1 MTPETLRGIQSRIE
15 QLLPVLDDLGQTL
28 DRMQSGDLQIQ
39 SKTTKMDL
47 VTAADFHS
55 DSVLRAH
62 LAKAFPTDGI
72 LSEETGRTDGSSD
85 FQWVIDPLDGTVNYA
100 HGLPLYA
107 ISVGLMVEDK
117 PIAGVIDVPALGHRY
132 QALPGGPAT
141 RNNKPIHVSTRSPL
155 ERALVVTGFPYHR
168 DLIADA
174 LVMGVRQMLLLA
186 GGIRRTG
193 SAALDLCWL
202 ADGKFD
208 GLYELRLSPW
218 DTCAGTA
225 IVRAAG
231 GRATDIAGRE
241 HHPNMME
248 IAGSNGIIHD
258 ELIEALSVVRAEAA
272 KSKP

>member
-1 MTPETLRGIQSRIE
+1 MTPETQRAILARIQS
-15 QLLPVLDDLGQTL
+15 LHPVLDELGRTI
-28 DRMQSGDLQIQ
+28 DGMQSGDLQIQ
-39 SKTTKMDL
+39 SKSTQMDL

-62 LAKAFPTDGI
+62 LSKVFPNDGI
-72 LSEETGRTDGSSD
+72 LSEETGQTQGSSD
-85 FQWVIDPLDGTVNYA
+85 FQWVIDPLDGTINYA

-107 ISVGLMVEDK
+107 ISIGLMHEDK
-117 PIAGVIDVPALGHRY
+117 PIAGMIEVPGLGHRY
-132 QALPGGPAT
+132 EALPGLAT
-141 RNNKPIHVSTRSPL
+141 KNKKPIHVSKRSPL
-155 ERALVVTGFPYHR
+155 ERSLIVTGFPYHR

-174 LVMGVRQMLLLA
+174 LVLGVRQMLLLA

-218 DTCAGTA
+218 DTCAGTVL
-225 IVRAAG
+225 VRNAG

-241 HHPNMME
+241 HHPTMME
-248 IAGSNGIIHD
+248 IAGSNGLIHD
-258 ELIEALSVVRAEAA
+258 ELIAALSVVRAEAA
-272 KSKP
+272 KSKT